1 LARYSPG
8 DVPNSPAAI
17 LDALQSLHEAEQS
30 SVFRLMGEGSPYV
43 KAAPESVRS
52 PLRKLHDANRRH
64 VRELADAIR
73 QLGGS
78 PQAPP
83 PQQPTG
89 DESYL
94 KYLSL
99 KFLVP
104 KLVQEKEL
112 MVARY
117 HNALR
122 ALPKTTPE
130 ELTTLLRRQEAE
142 QAANVDELQA
152 TAGPALAAST

>member
-1 LARYSPG
+1 M
-8 DVPNSPAAI
+8 PNSPAAI
-17 LDALQSLHEAEQS
+17 VDALQSLHEAEQG

-43 KAAPESVRS
+43 TAAPESVRA
-52 PLRKLHDANRRH
+52 PLRRLHEANRRH

-73 QLGGS
+73 HLGGT
-78 PQAPP
+78 PQGRRGPE
-83 PQQPTG
+83 PTG

-94 KYLSL
+94 KFLSL

-112 MVARY
+112 LLARY

-122 ALPKTTPE
+122 ALPKTAPPE
-130 ELTTLLRRQEAE
+130 VTTLLRRQVEE
-142 QAANVDELQA
+142 QAANVKDLA
-152 TAGPALAAST
+152 AVAAPALAAS